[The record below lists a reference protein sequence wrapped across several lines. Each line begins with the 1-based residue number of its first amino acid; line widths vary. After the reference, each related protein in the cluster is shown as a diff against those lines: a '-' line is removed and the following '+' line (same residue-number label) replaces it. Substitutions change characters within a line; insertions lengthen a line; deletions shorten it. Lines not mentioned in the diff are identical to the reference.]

1 MSVPAKTAKLTSH
14 ALDLATK
21 IVENDTDATT
31 VDLNLLE
38 NLNTNQSLNY
48 IKLEQSL
55 SSLDTS
61 SRKLETMRM
70 YNAV

>member
-14 ALDLATK
+14 ALDVVAK
-21 IVENDTDATT
+21 IVESDTDATT

-55 SSLDTS
+55 SSIDAS
-61 SRKLETMRM
+61 SRKLEIMSM
-70 YNAV
+70 FKL